1 MKRLSMVGLG
11 AIAAFTLIPF
21 SGTPLLLKAFNAGS
35 TTAQNVARHPKVE
48 LNLAAEKKV
57 VQLDEKGKEK
67 VSWQALNQG
76 KAIVNPGYVLR
87 YTASGANKGNSPAK
101 NLVITQPIPKGMVYI
116 LNSATFASND
126 GSAVT
131 YSIDNGKTF
140 VAKPTV
146 QVVLPNGKVE
156 TRPAPAE
163 AYTHVR
169 WTVGNSLAP
178 DAEVNVAYQV
188 KVR

>member
-1 MKRLSMVGLG
+1 MKRLSIVGLG
-11 AIAAFTLIPF
+11 AIAAISLIPF
-21 SGTPLLLKAFNAGS
+21 GGTPLLVKAFNAGS
-35 TTAQNVARHPKVE
+35 TTAQNVARQPKVQ

-67 VSWQALNQG
+67 VTWQALNQG
-76 KAIVNPGYVLR
+76 KAVVNPGDVLR
-87 YTASGANKGNSPAK
+87 YTVSGANKGNSPAK
-101 NLVITQPIPKGMVYI
+101 NLAITQPIPKGMVYV
-116 LNSATFASND
+116 LKSATVASNES
-126 GSAVT
+126 SAVT

-140 VAKPTV
+140 VAQPTV
-146 QVVLPNGKVE
+146 EVVLPSGKVE

-169 WTVGNSLAP
+169 WTVGNTLAP
-178 DAEVNVAYQV
+178 DAGVNVAYQV